1 MGGFEAVTPV
11 VVEPSLEYHP
21 IIAEIL
27 TRYLESGT
35 GTLSGG

>member
-11 VVEPSLEYHP
+11 AVEPSVEYHP
-21 IIAEIL
+21 LFAEIL